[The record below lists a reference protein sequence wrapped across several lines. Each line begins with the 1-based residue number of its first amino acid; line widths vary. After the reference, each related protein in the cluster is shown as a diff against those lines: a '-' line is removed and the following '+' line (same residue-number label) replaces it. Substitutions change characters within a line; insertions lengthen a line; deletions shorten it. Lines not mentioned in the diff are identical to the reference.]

1 MHKRAQLLSLSPIA
15 KGLVHMTLFAF
26 ATAIYLALLFGVGES
41 NLPTLLRVETDWFLF
56 EEMSAYAIAVF
67 CVSTTLAAAGL
78 GFCYGVVSALLY
90 NAAARL
96 VGGEVG
102 RFRNLD

>member
-1 MHKRAQLLSLSPIA
+1 MRAQLVSLSPIA
-15 KGLVHMTLFAF
+15 KGLVHMTLFAL
-26 ATAIYLALLFGVGES
+26 ATAIYLAALFGLGES
-41 NLPTLLRVETDWFLF
+41 NLPHLVRIETDWFLF
-56 EEMSAYAIAVF
+56 EEMSAYAIALF
-67 CVSTTLAAAGL
+67 CVSAVLGAAAL

-102 RFRNLD
+102 RIRSLD

>member
-1 MHKRAQLLSLSPIA
+1 MRAQLLSLSPIA

-26 ATAIYLALLFGVGES
+26 VTALYLAALFGFGES
-41 NLPTLLRVETDWFLF
+41 NLPKALRIETDWFLF
-56 EEMSAYAIAVF
+56 EEMPPLTIAVF
-67 CVSTTLAAAGL
+67 STVSVLGAAAM
-78 GFCYGVVSALLY
+78 GFVYGVVSALLY

-102 RFRNLD
+102 RIRNLD